1 MGCLFIQQT
10 MKMSLG
16 LDQNGAVIV
25 WQLVEVMHCFWGLA
39 MKHSGLELGVNYPPP
54 LVNPPEWSRHLPR
67 DNNKDTHTQ
76 RGINFYFKPEGPAAP
91 AGKQQKKRKP
101 LRGGRVQ

>member
-39 MKHSGLELGVNYPPP
+39 MKHSGLELGVI
-54 LVNPPEWSRHLPR
+54 
-67 DNNKDTHTQ
+67 
-76 RGINFYFKPEGPAAP
+76 G
-91 AGKQQKKRKP
+91 QKKTHINLFVRALYDLK
-101 LRGGRVQ
+101 LFLDSLDIRFKR